1 MRTAALRHLCLS
13 AALMLVACGAGNSD
27 SSVAPPVLTP
37 VGEVRE
43 LQDGWFEAH
52 PEPNLVLK
60 LRKGWSANRQE
71 GGIGPINFVGPNGAR
86 VVVWPMFVDKSMPM
100 PDQYSILRG
109 FAGIAAKEFSWSPPG
124 PFGSNGERMYGRSQN
139 AVAQAT
145 FTYTNTPHG
154 LAGFWYLTSA
164 SPQDYDS
171 LRPVFTELMRGVRI
185 FGTGDV
191 APTTAAARGGN
202 GGARMA
208 PAPQLRYVRW
218 QEPNEGA
225 YTTDVPQGWRVN
237 GGLVRPDPMRLL
249 DVVEMQSADGQ
260 IYVFSGDRTLP
271 MFKTL
276 TQMEAQMGLREGM
289 NNGNGVLMRYTP
301 AAQFLPQYL
310 PRRLGQSCPQF
321 QITDVQNQP
330 ELAEDANRK
339 LAADGSGAIQRVDV
353 ALAQFRC
360 NGDAGGLVQMVTY
373 SLTTDPRM
381 TGGEAFTLWQVYSV
395 AGFISPPARAAEAGQ
410 AVIRLL
416 SARQV
421 DPRWAEGNRAMVAQ
435 ISNISAQSQA
445 QISQMIN
452 DRYRISQTPSP
463 GSGSSSSSRQIGS
476 SDELNRQRENA
487 MLDQTDVVDQRTG
500 EQFKVISGSNYYWV
514 NPQGTIVGTNAPSQ
528 PTTDFQQMT
537 ELP

>member
-1 MRTAALRHLCLS
+1 MRFAPLRHLCFS
-13 AALMLVACGAGNSD
+13 AVLMLVACGAGSSD
-27 SSVAPPVLTP
+27 STAAPGVQTP
-37 VGEVRE
+37 LGEVRP
-43 LQDGWFEAH
+43 LQNGWFEAH

-86 VVVWPMFVDKSMPM
+86 VVVWPMFVDKSMRM
-100 PDQYSILRG
+100 PNRYSILTG
-109 FAGIAAKEFSWSPPG
+109 FAGIAAQEFSWSQPG
-124 PFGSNGERMYGRSQN
+124 PFGANGERMYGRSQN

-164 SPQDYDS
+164 SPQEYES

-185 FGTGDV
+185 FGGV
-191 APTTAAARGGN
+191 GAAATPAGN
-202 GGARMA
+202 SPAGRPPMP
-208 PAPQLRYVRW
+208 PAPQLRFVRW
-218 QEPNEGA
+218 TEPNEGA
-225 YTTDVPQGWRVN
+225 YTTDVPQGWRVS

-249 DVVEMQSADGQ
+249 DPIEMQSPDSQ
-260 IYVFSGDRTLP
+260 VFVFSGDRTLP

-276 TQMEAQMGLREGM
+276 TQMEASMGLREGM
-289 NNGNGVLMRYTP
+289 NNGNGVLMRYMP

-310 PRRLGQSCPQF
+310 PRRLGQTCPGF

-330 ELAEDANRK
+330 ELAADANRK
-339 LAADGSGAIQRVDV
+339 LAADGSGVNQRVDV

-373 SLTTDPRM
+373 ALATDPRV
-381 TGGEAFTLWQVYSV
+381 TGTESFTLWQVYSV
-395 AGFISPPARAAEAGQ
+395 AGFIAPPARVAEAGQ

-416 SARQV
+416 SSRQV
-421 DPRWAEGNRAMVAQ
+421 NPRWAEGNRAMVEQ
-435 ISNISAQSQA
+435 ISNISQQSQA
-445 QISQMIN
+445 QISKMIN
-452 DRYRISQTPSP
+452 DRYIASQRPSP
-463 GSGSSSSSRQIGS
+463 GAGASSSSKQIGS
-476 SDELNRQRENA
+476 SDELIMQQQNA
-487 MLDQTDVVDQRTG
+487 MMDQTDVVDQNTG
-500 EQFKVISGSNYYWV
+500 EKFKVVSGSNYYWV

-528 PTTDFQQMT
+528 PTTDFQLMT